1 MFVPFR
7 GARSKALGCDS
18 TSWELT
24 FRGGIGREEGW
35 KE

>member
-7 GARSKALGCDS
+7 GALSEGLICDD
-18 TSWELT
+18 TT
-24 FRGGIGREEGW
+24 FPGGIEREEGW